1 MSGLITAAV
10 VVTFLGIAVCGTIIL
25 QVAEKKNY
33 PLLATLFLLA
43 LPLSAGT
50 YYIVRLPL
58 KAAIEA
64 RLDKGSAVNTIA
76 RLCYAPLTEE
86 PAKLLPLLVLL
97 LPLFW
102 GRLTREN
109 VVAIAM
115 ALGLGFA
122 IGEMWLI
129 FQFIAESPD
138 LVPGGKWANVPAH
151 EFYFFGGYVSERLQ
165 TCFTHSGF
173 VVLSVWG
180 LRRGPGWFV
189 LGLAGAMT
197 LHFLGNFPIYLMNID
212 AFGWGKPVWQQLV
225 GLWVALFTVFSL
237 VLLGGMYFG
246 PAALKKL
253 FTAKVKCPDC
263 GELYSQPIFGMN
275 AGMKRYERCPHCKM
289 ALDRHSGFAQEL
301 AEQDMHTIFVILSL
315 TWSK

>member
-1 MSGLITAAV
+1 MPGLLTAAIFV
-10 VVTFLGIAVCGTIIL
+10 SLLGILVCGGL
-25 QVAEKKNY
+25 VAQIAQKRDY
-33 PLLATLFLLA
+33 LLLVVMFVLA

-50 YYIVRLPL
+50 YYLVRLPI
-58 KAAIEA
+58 KGAVDA
-64 RLDKGSAVNTIA
+64 RLAKDSHLNTAA

-86 PAKLLPLLVLL
+86 PVKLVPLLVLL
-97 LPLFW
+97 VPTFW

-109 VVAIAM
+109 VVAM
-115 ALGLGFA
+115 ALTLGLGFA
-122 IGEMWLI
+122 VGEMWLI
-129 FQFIAESPD
+129 FQFIADSPD
-138 LVPGGKWANVPAH
+138 LAPGGKWANVPAH
-151 EFYFFGGYVSERLQ
+151 EFYFFGGYIGERLQ

-197 LHFLGNFPIYLMNID
+197 LHFLGNFPIYLMHID

-275 AGMKRYERCPHCKM
+275 AGMKRYERCPHCKKWHWIDIRD
-289 ALDRHSGFAQEL
+289 LL
-301 AEQDMHTIFVILSL
+301 
-315 TWSK
+315 KN